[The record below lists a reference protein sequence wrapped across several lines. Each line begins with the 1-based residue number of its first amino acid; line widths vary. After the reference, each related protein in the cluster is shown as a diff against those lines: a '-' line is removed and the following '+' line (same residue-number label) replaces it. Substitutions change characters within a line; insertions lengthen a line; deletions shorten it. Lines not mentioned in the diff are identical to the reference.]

1 MKKVLLVLCGI
12 ITLMFVSCKKDDK
25 PSNSGDS
32 AKYGVDGVTPLP
44 EAVDLGTVVNGK
56 TVLWASFN
64 LGASKPEEYGDY
76 YAWGEKITYYST
88 LEPLAWAK
96 RDETDENVL
105 HYDWDS
111 YLYANGAYNKLTK
124 YCPKGLETNYWDNTA
139 KPEGPDGEVKLL
151 PTDDVAHVKLGGKW
165 RMPTLDDIKAL
176 LALKTNDDYTWDKWA
191 LATDENGDEV
201 KDAWGNV
208 VRGIRITRKSTGA
221 TLFLPAAGYCS
232 GRDVG
237 MDAGPWGLYWSSSLN
252 TDRPLGAFRLVFYS
266 GDSGWSGIDRF
277 YGFTVRPVSE

>member
-1 MKKVLLVLCGI
+1 MRKSLFICLAALIVLA
-12 ITLMFVSCKKDDK
+12 VSCKKDN
-25 PSNSGDS
+25 SNDVS
-32 AKYGVDGVTPLP
+32 KQKFGVDGVTPLP

-88 LEPLAWAK
+88 LEPLVWAK
-96 RDETDENVL
+96 RNETDENVL

-111 YLYANGAYNKLTK
+111 YLYANGAYYKLTK

-139 KPEGPDGEVKLL
+139 KPEGPDGEVQLL
-151 PTDDVAHVKLGGKW
+151 PSDDVAHVKLGGKW

-221 TLFLPAAGYCS
+221 TLFLPAAGLCS
-232 GRDVG
+232 GTDVG
-237 MDAGPWGLYWSSSLN
+237 ENAGSWGYYWSSSLN
-252 TDRPLGAFRLVFYS
+252 TVDPYAAFNLSFRS
-266 GDSGWSGIDRF
+266 GGSDWSDLSRF
-277 YGFTVRPVSE
+277 DGFAVRPVYED

>member
-1 MKKVLLVLCGI
+1 MKKILFVCLAALMVLA
-12 ITLMFVSCKKDDK
+12 VSCKKDN
-25 PSNSGDS
+25 SNDVPKQ
-32 AKYGVDGVTPLP
+32 KYGVDGVTPLP

-64 LGASKPEEYGDY
+64 LGASKEYEYGDY

-96 RDETDENVL
+96 RDETDEKVL

-221 TLFLPAAGYCS
+221 TLFLPAAGYCDGS
-232 GRDVG
+232 VVG
-237 MDAGPWGLYWSSSLN
+237 KDAGPWGYYWSSSLR
-252 TDRPLGAFRLVFYS
+252 TDDPSRAFDLYF
-266 GDSGWSGIDRF
+266 DSDDSDWYDASR
-277 YGFTVRPVSE
+277 YGGLTVRPVYVE